1 MEIYLIFNLKIH
13 KINRD
18 AHKLIRFA
26 IIIIKTNIIEL
37 KITVAIAELSI
48 YILALSLS
56 LSLSLSL
63 MELLSYNS

>member
-1 MEIYLIFNLKIH
+1 MCNNNNNNKNKYHRIENYCSDC
-13 KINRD
+13 RV
-18 AHKLIRFA
+18 
-26 IIIIKTNIIEL
+26 IIIKTNIIEL

-56 LSLSLSL
+56 LSL